1 MSLTPKKPIPE
12 GAIRYNTDSNKME
25 LWNGQ
30 KWMIVSTSSPN
41 LGNSPVG
48 ARGLFCGGWRNSPST
63 LRSNG
68 IDFITISS
76 TGNATDFGDLTK
88 RQSYFGTCSSK
99 TRGITVGGDNDN
111 SPSGAT
117 NEIDFITISSTGNA
131 QDFGDLPLAIKGHHG
146 HSNETRGV
154 FCQGSTPSPFVS
166 KKDISVLTIASTG
179 SAFDG
184 GDLSRHG
191 VQTFVFGNG
200 IRGIYGGGYYATPDG
215 SPGSPGYAGTT
226 GEKHILVNIAT
237 HGEVILFGDFNG
249 HSSSG
254 GIIRSSAFSN
264 STRGIRF
271 SGYTA
276 PYHLTYDKYEI
287 ASLGNAIDF
296 GDVLYNREW
305 ASTTSSPTRGVAA
318 GGDSGNYGTA
328 REIQYIEIM
337 SGGKSVDF
345 GDLTD
350 RPSSAVPQG
359 ISNAHGGL

>member
-1 MSLTPKKPIPE
+1 MSLTPKTPIPT
-12 GAIRYNTDSNKME
+12 GAVRFNTDSSKME
-25 LWNGQ
+25 VYIGSAWEE
-30 KWMIVSTSSPN
+30 VSVSSPN
-41 LGNSPVG
+41 LDGG
-48 ARGLFCGGWRNSPST
+48 ARGLFCGGWRNTPST
-63 LRSNG
+63 ARSNG
-68 IDFITISS
+68 IDFITIS
-76 TGNATDFGDLTK
+76 TAGDATDFGDLTR
-88 RQSYFGTCSSK
+88 RQSYMGACSSR
-99 TRGITVGGDNDN
+99 TRGIIAGGDDDN
-111 SPSGAT
+111 SPAAT
-117 NEIDFITISSTGNA
+117 NAIDFITISSTGNA
-131 QDFGDLPLAIKGHHG
+131 QDFGDLPLAVKGHHG
-146 HSNETRGV
+146 HSNNTRGV
-154 FCQGSTPSPFVS
+154 FCQGSNPSPSFTS
-166 KKDISVLTIASTG
+166 KKDITVLTIASTG

-215 SPGSPGYAGTT
+215 SPGSPGYPVS

-237 HGEVILFGDFNG
+237 HGEVTTFGDFQGDPTN
-249 HSSSG
+249 G
-254 GIIRSSAFSN
+254 GIIRSSALSN

-271 SGYTA
+271 SGYTS
-276 PYHLTYDKYEI
+276 PYHLRYDKYEI
-287 ASLGNAIDF
+287 ASLGNAVDF

-305 ASTTSSPTRGVAA
+305 ATCVSSPTRGVAG

-337 SGGKSVDF
+337 SGGKAVDF

>member
-1 MSLTPKKPIPE
+1 MSIITQNIPE
-12 GAIRYNTDSNKME
+12 GAIRFNTDSSKME

-30 KWMIVSTSSPN
+30 KWMIVPTSSPN
-41 LGNSPVG
+41 LGNSNAGV
-48 ARGLFCGGWRNSPST
+48 RGIFAGGWRNSPST
-63 LRSNG
+63 ARSNG

-88 RQSYFGTCSSK
+88 RQSYMGTCSSK

-111 SPSGAT
+111 SPSGST

-131 QDFGDLPLAIKGHHG
+131 QDFGDLPLAVKGHHG

-154 FCQGSTPSPFVS
+154 FCQGASVGPFVS

-215 SPGSPGYAGTT
+215 SQGSPGYPVS

-237 HGEVILFGDFNG
+237 HGEVTTFGDFNG
-249 HSSSG
+249 DSTNG
-254 GIIRSSAFSN
+254 GMIRSSALSN

-271 SGYTA
+271 SGYTS

-287 ASLGNAIDF
+287 ASLGNAVDF

-305 ASTTSSPTRGVAA
+305 ATCVSSPTRGVAG
-318 GGDSGNYGTA
+318 GGDSGNYAT
-328 REIQYIEIM
+328 RQEIQYFEIS
-337 SGGKSVDF
+337 SGGSALDF

-359 ISNAHGGL
+359 ISNGHGGL

>member
-1 MSLTPKKPIPE
+1 MSLTPKTPIPT
-12 GAIRYNTDSNKME
+12 GAVRFNTDSSKME
-25 LWNGQ
+25 VYIGSTWEE
-30 KWMIVSTSSPN
+30 VSVSSPN
-41 LGNSPVG
+41 LDGG
-48 ARGLFCGGWRNSPST
+48 ARGIFTGGWRNTPST
-63 LRSNG
+63 ARSNG
-68 IDFITISS
+68 IDFITIST
-76 TGNATDFGDLTK
+76 TGDATDFGDLTR
-88 RQSYFGTCSSK
+88 RQSYMGACSSR
-99 TRGITVGGDNDN
+99 TRGIIAGGDDDN
-111 SPSGAT
+111 SPAAT
-117 NEIDFITISSTGNA
+117 NAIDFITISSTGNA
-131 QDFGDLPLAIKGHHG
+131 QDFGDLPLAVKGHHG
-146 HSNETRGV
+146 HSNNTRGV
-154 FCQGSTPSPFVS
+154 FCQGSNPSPSFTS
-166 KKDISVLTIASTG
+166 KKDISVITIASTG

-215 SPGSPGYAGTT
+215 SQGSPGYPVS

-237 HGEVILFGDFNG
+237 HGEVTTFGEF
-249 HSSSG
+249 HSGDSNNG